1 MKKLKGISIVLG
13 FSVLLLAM
21 MARVPVTEQ
30 HVSGAVLYSFMYGTA
45 GTTYDVTMG
54 KLGTSNTWTVKINF
68 WNDGRNLYIKFDC
81 PDATSSSEDYL
92 WLSFDQE
99 DVRYPY
105 DLMHD
110 GYLSA
115 GDYGSW
121 EDARRLGRIPA
132 NDGDLY
138 WRGSDWAW
146 DVDVPG
152 HTQDLSGVGWFTYSE
167 GRTHVFGTMPLNGRD
182 TLDLNVRSGA
192 FLGLYMRYY
201 DAGSA
206 ATYVWPT
213 GSAPYLDFGR
223 DPAHWGDL
231 WTMKVYTAVA
241 PHAAD
246 EPGHWIAFLGLMN
259 NGLLPATVY
268 FQFYDSTGTE
278 VSHATR
284 TLASKAHF
292 GDYARTIAGVGSFS
306 GSIAITSNQPFTGQ
320 LNQHDAA
327 ITLFAIY
334 PFTGDWI

>member
-30 HVSGAVLYSFMYGTA
+30 HVSDAVLYSFMYGTE

-54 KLGTSNTWTVKINF
+54 KVGTSNTWTVKINF
-68 WNDGRNLYIKFDC
+68 WNDGRNLYVKFDC
-81 PDATSSSEDYL
+81 PDATVNDEDRL
-92 WLSFDQE
+92 LLCFDQE
-99 DVRYPY
+99 DARYPY

-115 GDYGSW
+115 DYGSW
-121 EDARRLGRIPA
+121 EDAHLFYRTPPW
-132 NDGDLY
+132 DQDLY
-138 WRGSDWAW
+138 WSGSDWVW
-146 DVDVPG
+146 DVYVPG
-152 HTQDLSGVGWFTYSE
+152 HTLDLSDSWNTAG
-167 GRTHVFGTMPLNGRD
+167 GRTIVSGTMPLNGRD
-182 TLDLNVRSGA
+182 TLDLNVKSGA
-192 FLGLYMRYY
+192 VLGLYMRYY

-213 GSAPYLDFGR
+213 GSAPYVDFTTG
-223 DPAHWGDL
+223 PATNWGDL

-259 NGLLPATVY
+259 NGLEIATVY

-306 GSIAITSNQPFTGQ
+306 GSMAITSDQPFTGQ